1 MVWNLKKLEENKLL
15 KRNYDLCMFST
26 QALTN
31 DKVYLLVLYMGDGG
45 GGGWSN
51 NINSHEG
58 IHYNINNNQVM
69 LKCKNS

>member
-45 GGGWSN
+45 GDQTIS
-51 NINSHEG
+51 
-58 IHYNINNNQVM
+58 IHMNVYTII
-69 LKCKNS
+69 SIIIR

>member
-15 KRNYDLCMFST
+15 KRNYDLCIFST

-45 GGGWSN
+45 GGGGDQTIS
-51 NINSHEG
+51 
-58 IHYNINNNQVM
+58 IHMKVYTII
-69 LKCKNS
+69 SIITR

>member
-45 GGGWSN
+45 GGAQQFHVHWN
-51 NINSHEG
+51 AIIRLTTFDCVRNCF
-58 IHYNINNNQVM
+58 
-69 LKCKNS
+69 L